1 MQALGPSVGAAT
13 VLLGA
18 ALAVGLAPT
27 SHANSDNALNGT
39 YRVISNGDWAK
50 TNEVRMNEAVVVSM
64 WTFSTSCTDA
74 QTCDG
79 TVTSDKGWTVP
90 AKYRINRWIVELEHP
105 SWQHCPDGSTSPG
118 YQRFQFFGTTANGQ
132 VDTDNSQTLKGFDR
146 TEGPGGACG
155 RNTPT
160 AIEMPLR
167 LDKM

>member
-1 MQALGPSVGAAT
+1 MHAFGPAVGAAT

-18 ALAVGLAPT
+18 ALATGAAPAA
-27 SHANSDNALNGT
+27 HADPDFALNGT

-50 TNEVRMNEAVVVSM
+50 TNEVRMNEAVVVST
-64 WTFSTSCTDA
+64 WTFSTSCTDV

-90 AKYRINRWIVELEHP
+90 AKYRINRWIVEVEHP
-105 SWQHCPDGSTSPG
+105 GWLPCPDGTRAPG
-118 YQRFQFFGTTANGQ
+118 FQRFQFFGTSPNGHVDTAN
-132 VDTDNSQTLKGFDR
+132 VQTLKGFDR

-160 AIEMPLR
+160 AIEMPVR